1 MVGVRRIAMRYYI
14 SSAAPYISDIGSF
27 FDDFFTS
34 GTSSRKFPPV
44 DIYETQEGYAIEA
57 EIASY
62 GDDDIRVS
70 VKDGTLTIS
79 STETLKDRIQK
90 RREARSIISSEI
102 ATPQFSRSFSLPED
116 ADRNAIE
123 AESRNGILTIRI
135 PKVVRKDPGR
145 IEIKIGK

>member
-1 MVGVRRIAMRYYI
+1 MARVLQYGWCKENSNEILHFQRSTIYIGYRIVLR
-14 SSAAPYISDIGSF
+14 
-27 FDDFFTS
+27 
-34 GTSSRKFPPV
+34 
-44 DIYETQEGYAIEA
+44 QEGYAIEA
-57 EIASY
+57 EIAGY